1 LDGPR
6 LRWITALKMKNLPE
20 INHCSPNPE
29 AWWCSQC
36 KAHTTFQYTTLPDRD
51 SRGNPEVTVL
61 HNCGACNFTMFRA
74 AESISYR
81 NQSAGLG
88 VLTILGGV
96 VLSLVE
102 DNEFQ
107 SSSILGICFTASGIF
122 FALFIL
128 MSVYLRKWSSWSS
141 TQKSRSEESLQ
152 KEALEHPFQPEYVS
166 NRAFTEWAEQFLTP
180 EEVERLHEKYGES
193 EDGEKRE
200 TGIVLRVDEDSQ
212 QCQDS
217 N

>member
-1 LDGPR
+1 
-6 LRWITALKMKNLPE
+6 MKHLPE

-74 AESISYR
+74 AESISHR
-81 NQSAGLG
+81 KIGGGLG
-88 VLTILGGV
+88 VLMILGGV
-96 VLSLVE
+96 VCSIVE

-107 SSSILGICFTASGIF
+107 SRSILGIFFTASGIF
-122 FALFIL
+122 FASSIL

-152 KEALEHPFQPEYVS
+152 KEALEHPFQPEYVN

-180 EEVERLHEKYGES
+180 EEVERIHEKYGES
-193 EDGEKRE
+193 DGGEKR
-200 TGIVLRVDEDSQ
+200 GAMIVLRVDEDS
-212 QCQDS
+212 
-217 N
+217 

>member
-1 LDGPR
+1 
-6 LRWITALKMKNLPE
+6 MKNLPE

-81 NQSAGLG
+81 NKGAGLG
-88 VLTILGGV
+88 VLMILGGV
-96 VLSLVE
+96 VCSIVE

-122 FALFIL
+122 FASFIL
-128 MSVYLRKWSSWSS
+128 LSVYLRKWSSWSS

-152 KEALEHPFQPEYVS
+152 KEALEHPFQPEYVN

-193 EDGEKRE
+193 EDGEKQEAR
-200 TGIVLRVDEDSQ
+200 IVLRVEGDPREPPPPAPGE
-212 QCQDS
+212 
-217 N
+217 

>member
-1 LDGPR
+1 
-6 LRWITALKMKNLPE
+6 MKNIPE

-74 AESISYR
+74 AESIAHR
-81 NQSAGLG
+81 KIGGGLG
-88 VLTILGGV
+88 VLMILAGV
-96 VLSLVE
+96 VLSIIE

-122 FALFIL
+122 FASFIL
-128 MSVYLRKWSSWSS
+128 LSVYLRKWSSWSS
-141 TQKSRSEESLQ
+141 TRKSRSEESLQ
-152 KEALEHPFQPEYVS
+152 DEALEHPFQPEYVN
-166 NRAFTEWAEQFLTP
+166 NRAFTKWAEQFLSS
-180 EEVERLHEKYGES
+180 EEVEQLHEKYGGGGEEES
-193 EDGEKRE
+193 PLDPRAAWSQGE
-200 TGIVLRVDEDSQ
+200 EDS
-212 QCQDS
+212 
-217 N
+217 